1 MIRVFFVWVG
11 VRNTNS
17 GMIMVWDLL
26 SNIKIERT
34 FSASSRDKTHIG
46 VRNTSTDVS
55 SDVNVFVLIG
65 AVCTRRVRVS
75 EKTVVTD

>member
-34 FSASSRDKTHIG
+34 FSASSRDKIHILG
-46 VRNTSTDVS
+46 SETPVQMCLQMRMF
-55 SDVNVFVLIG
+55 FVLIG
-65 AVCTRRVRVS
+65 AVCTRRV
-75 EKTVVTD
+75 